1 MMNKKIDIFSEQDLL
16 RVSSYILSSFSNR
29 IIAISGDLGSGKT
42 TLIKNLCA
50 QLGVKDVV
58 SSPTFPIINEYIS
71 DSGQKIF
78 HFDFYRLNSIQE
90 ALDIGS
96 DLYLNSGFYCFI
108 EWPELI
114 ITLLDKE
121 VLFLNLRIEG
131 EKRVLTIL

>member
-1 MMNKKIDIFSEQDLL
+1 MSKKIDIFSEQDLL
-16 RVSSYILSSFSNR
+16 KVSSYILSSFSNR

-78 HFDFYRLNSIQE
+78 HFDFYRLKSIHE

-114 ITLLDKE
+114 ITLLDKD
-121 VLFLNLRIEG
+121 VLFLNLKIEG
-131 EKRVLTIL
+131 QKRVLTIL